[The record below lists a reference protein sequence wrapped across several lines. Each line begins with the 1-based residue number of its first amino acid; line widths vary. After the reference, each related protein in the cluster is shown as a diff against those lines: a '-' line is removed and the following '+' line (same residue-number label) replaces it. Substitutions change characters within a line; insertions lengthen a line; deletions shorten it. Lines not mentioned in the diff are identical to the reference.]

1 MHLHCNCWDWIL
13 KGERAAMLS
22 REFAWTND
30 TSCWL
35 YASLYGDTSGFIKWD
50 YGTNAIG
57 SCCRWSLLVS
67 VTGFSNP
74 LRMVHV
80 YGFVTNHKKKKK
92 RTNCNKCGLK
102 SKIDSK
108 FLLSL
113 AFSKQRFIKDIGMT
127 TLGEGGGGQWLA
139 CNCPHATKGNI
150 YKYHY
155 LNDLCCLQIL

>member
-1 MHLHCNCWDWIL
+1 M
-13 KGERAAMLS
+13 
-22 REFAWTND
+22 
-30 TSCWL
+30 
-35 YASLYGDTSGFIKWD
+35 
-50 YGTNAIG
+50 
-57 SCCRWSLLVS
+57 
-67 VTGFSNP
+67 TGFPNP

-127 TLGEGGGGQWLA
+127 TLGEGGGGQ
-139 CNCPHATKGNI
+139 
-150 YKYHY
+150 
-155 LNDLCCLQIL
+155 